1 MLDKTDFSTDMR
13 PPWEEQAARELPHNI
28 QAEQELL
35 GAILINNNAL
45 DAVNDFLTSEHFFDP
60 LHGRI
65 FRASRKRILAGH
77 KATPV
82 TLKNVFENEEPL
94 NEDMTVPQY
103 LGALAANATSVIN
116 AKSYGSTVL
125 ELYRLREI
133 ILLGQKM
140 SRDGFATEEDAE
152 CEILI
157 EETQRSLDA
166 LQDHGGSGQ
175 DTCKDLG
182 DSSAQL
188 IEGLLDDTPHDCVS
202 TGLKDL
208 DSRLCGGWQ
217 RGELHVVGGRSS
229 MGKSAFIVS
238 SMLKSAREGYECLCF
253 SLEMTHKALAA
264 RCLSDMTYTKDNYIS
279 YADIL
284 KKDVESYHVNR
295 LRETSQHFQGLPLLI
310 DDQRGVSVT
319 NIHTRVRKHIND
331 LDRSGRKLDLL
342 VVDHLGLVK
351 SQSQKPRHQE
361 LGEISDELATI
372 AKDFNIAVVVLCQL
386 NRSLE
391 GRENK
396 RPELHDLRNSGEIEE
411 NAACVLGLYRPAYYL
426 EKTKHDEIE
435 KEYERK
441 AELEK
446 VKNDYEVHVLKQ
458 RNGPL
463 GEVKLSCHMPTNSIG
478 NKGRY

>member
-1 MLDKTDFSTDMR
+1 MLHNPGISTEMG
-13 PPWEEQAARELPHNI
+13 PPDSMLPSRELPHNI
-28 QAEQELL
+28 AAEQELL
-35 GAILINNNAL
+35 GAMLINNKAL
-45 DAVNDFLTSEHFFDP
+45 DAVNDFLKTEHFFDP

-65 FRASRKRILAGH
+65 FKASQRRILAGH
-77 KATPV
+77 KTTPV
-82 TLKNVFENEEPL
+82 TLKSVFENEEPL
-94 NEDMTVPQY
+94 NEITVPQY
-103 LGALAANATSVIN
+103 LGMLAANATSIIN
-116 AKSYGSTVL
+116 AKDYGQTIL
-125 ELYRLREI
+125 ELFRRREI
-133 ILLGQKM
+133 ILIAGKM
-140 SRDGFATEEDAE
+140 SRDGFATEEDIE
-152 CEILI
+152 CETLI

-175 DTCKDLG
+175 DTCKELG

-202 TGLKDL
+202 TGLKEL
-208 DSRLCGGWQ
+208 DERLCGGWQ

-238 SMLKSAREGYECLCF
+238 SMLKSARQGYECLCF

-279 YADIL
+279 YASIL
-284 KKDVESYHVNR
+284 KKEVEVYQIDR
-295 LRETSQHFQGLPLLI
+295 LETASEHFQELPLLI

-319 NIHTRVRKHIND
+319 NIHTRVRKHINN
-331 LDRSGRKLDLL
+331 LDRSGHKLDLL

-351 SQSQKPRHQE
+351 SNSLKPRHQE
-361 LGEISDELATI
+361 LGDISDELATI

-391 GRENK
+391 SRDNK

-426 EKTKHDEIE
+426 EKMKCDDPDEE
-435 KEYERK
+435 YARKEQLD
-441 AELEK
+441 AA
-446 VKNDYEVHVLKQ
+446 KNKYEVHVLKQ

-463 GEVKLSCHMPTNSIG
+463 GEVELSCHMATNSIG
-478 NKGRY
+478 SKGRY

>member
-1 MLDKTDFSTDMR
+1 MLHNPGISTEMGPHDGVL
-13 PPWEEQAARELPHNI
+13 PSRELPHNI
-28 QAEQELL
+28 AAEQELL
-35 GAILINNNAL
+35 GAMLINNKAL
-45 DAVNDFLTSEHFFDP
+45 DAVNDFLKTEHFFDP

-65 FRASRKRILAGH
+65 FKASQRRILAGH
-77 KATPV
+77 KTTPV
-82 TLKNVFENEEPL
+82 TLKSVFENEDPL
-94 NEDMTVPQY
+94 NEVTVPQY
-103 LGALAANATSVIN
+103 LGMLAANATSIIN
-116 AKSYGSTVL
+116 AKDYGQTIL
-125 ELYRLREI
+125 ELFRRREI
-133 ILLGQKM
+133 ILIAGKM
-140 SRDGFATEEDAE
+140 SRDGFATEEDIE
-152 CEILI
+152 CETLI

-175 DTCKDLG
+175 DTCKELG

-202 TGLKDL
+202 TGLKEL
-208 DSRLCGGWQ
+208 DERLCGGWQ

-238 SMLKSAREGYECLCF
+238 SMLKSARQGYECLCF

-279 YADIL
+279 YASIL
-284 KKDVESYHVNR
+284 KKEVEVYQIDR
-295 LRETSQHFQGLPLLI
+295 LKTASEHFQELPLLI

-319 NIHTRVRKHIND
+319 NIHTRVRKHINN
-331 LDRSGRKLDLL
+331 LDRSGHKLDLL

-351 SQSQKPRHQE
+351 SNSLKPRHQE
-361 LGEISDELATI
+361 LGDISDELATI

-391 GRENK
+391 SRDNK

-426 EKTKHDEIE
+426 EKMKLDDPDEE
-435 KEYERK
+435 YARKEQ
-441 AELEK
+441 LDV
-446 VKNDYEVHVLKQ
+446 VKNKYEVHVLKQ

-463 GEVKLSCHMPTNSIG
+463 GEVELSCHMATNSVG
-478 NKGRY
+478 SKGRY